1 MEFKILHLSSGR
13 ARIRANFRLT
23 PDVKAYFK
31 KQAKKIQNINKIEF
45 YQDEYTF
52 AVIFKTNQKDCLKK
66 FLELI
71 DIEKIRDCYENPV
84 LKKEETPYTIIADAL
99 FWRAMSKL
107 CLPLPLRTIHIWWKA
122 SRYFKDTLKLLSK
135 KQVTMETLDSTAIF
149 ISLVTGA
156 RETASSIMFILEL
169 GESLNNWS
177 EKKSVK
183 ELEKSL
189 TSFDKEVWL
198 VADEGNKKIP
208 SSEVKKDDIILISEG
223 NEILFDGI
231 VAGGGASIDESS
243 LTGES
248 FPVTKKIG
256 DKVYSNTIVV
266 HGEIKLKVENPQVN
280 GRIHHLIQLMKES
293 ESREDTYHYKYIKLA
308 DSIVKYNFI
317 AMGLTYLFT
326 RSFAKAISFLLVDY
340 SCALKLSTPVAY
352 LTTIKNL
359 IDKKIVVKNSVTLDK
374 YGDIDTFVFD
384 KTGTITVSRPYIRE
398 VLPFYEYSYEEVVK
412 IGACLEEH
420 IYHPIASAV
429 VSKAEEDGIEHEEM
443 HTELYH
449 IASRGIVSHI
459 DGEKVVIGS
468 SQLIKD
474 ENILVTVDQERIIAE
489 KQEQYNLLF
498 LGYKGKLISIFCI
511 DIPLRNE
518 ANSVLA
524 ELRNKGKKVVLLTGD
539 NDVRTNK
546 ILKDITFDEV
556 YTNMTPVTK
565 FEYIRK
571 EKEQGRRVLMIGDGL
586 NDSAA
591 LSESDISIVMNES
604 ADLSKQISDVVLQSD
619 SLDSLL
625 LLSDVSKKLRAQMS
639 SNVKGTVTI
648 NSSLIFLGL
657 VNVLSPNLLALLH
670 NLTTFGIVLKNFKIK

>member
-122 SRYFKDTLKLLSK
+122 SRYFKDTLKLLVK

-198 VADEGNKKIP
+198 VTDEGNKKIP

-280 GRIHHLIQLMKES
+280 GRIYHLIQLMKES

>member
-13 ARIRANFRLT
+13 ARIRADFRLT

-31 KQAKKIQNINKIEF
+31 KQAKKIQSINKVEF

-52 AVIFKTNQKDCLKK
+52 AVIFKTNQNECLKK

-84 LKKEETPYTIIADAL
+84 LKKEETPYTIIADAV
-99 FWRAMSKL
+99 FWRTVSKL
-107 CLPLPLRTIHIWWKA
+107 FIPLPLRTVYIWWKA
-122 SRYFKDTLKLLSK
+122 SKYFRDTLKLLAK

-149 ISLVTGA
+149 VSLVTGA

-198 VADEGNKKIP
+198 VTDEGNKKIP

-231 VAGGGASIDESS
+231 VTGGGASIDESS

-280 GRIHHLIQLMKES
+280 GRIYHLIQLMKES

-359 IDKKIVVKNSVTLDK
+359 IDKKIVIKNSVTLDK

-619 SLDSLL
+619 SLYSLL

-670 NLTTFGIVLKNFKIK
+670 NLTTVGIVLKNFKIK

>member
-13 ARIRANFRLT
+13 ARIRADFRLT

-198 VADEGNKKIP
+198 VTDEGNKKIP

-293 ESREDTYHYKYIKLA
+293 ESREDT
-308 DSIVKYNFI
+308 
-317 AMGLTYLFT
+317 
-326 RSFAKAISFLLVDY
+326 
-340 SCALKLSTPVAY
+340 
-352 LTTIKNL
+352 
-359 IDKKIVVKNSVTLDK
+359 
-374 YGDIDTFVFD
+374 
-384 KTGTITVSRPYIRE
+384 
-398 VLPFYEYSYEEVVK
+398 
-412 IGACLEEH
+412 
-420 IYHPIASAV
+420 
-429 VSKAEEDGIEHEEM
+429 
-443 HTELYH
+443 
-449 IASRGIVSHI
+449 
-459 DGEKVVIGS
+459 
-468 SQLIKD
+468 
-474 ENILVTVDQERIIAE
+474 
-489 KQEQYNLLF
+489 
-498 LGYKGKLISIFCI
+498 
-511 DIPLRNE
+511 
-518 ANSVLA
+518 
-524 ELRNKGKKVVLLTGD
+524 
-539 NDVRTNK
+539 
-546 ILKDITFDEV
+546 
-556 YTNMTPVTK
+556 
-565 FEYIRK
+565 
-571 EKEQGRRVLMIGDGL
+571 
-586 NDSAA
+586 
-591 LSESDISIVMNES
+591 
-604 ADLSKQISDVVLQSD
+604 
-619 SLDSLL
+619 
-625 LLSDVSKKLRAQMS
+625 
-639 SNVKGTVTI
+639 
-648 NSSLIFLGL
+648 
-657 VNVLSPNLLALLH
+657 
-670 NLTTFGIVLKNFKIK
+670 